1 MSTFNTRTAL
11 QASSPPPSSND
22 GFRPTY
28 TRMARKHLSVETLGH
43 FAVDFQLDEE
53 NPDFLLVKRCVPEHE
68 QDKLW
73 EHTRR
78 LRESRK
84 SYRGLGDGRPSRVEM
99 PPDDDVEI
107 RIRRRDK
114 LEEAERGDYSTPHSR
129 PRSPSEIVIH
139 RERYT
144 SGSSRGSDMVT
155 AVEDHR
161 DPNKGYT
168 SFSRT
173 RVDVRAITA
182 LGYPYDIGGD
192 GTFVIRKHLEQDQIN
207 EILKLNLEYGEGGAN
222 SVSGSSKDT
231 DQFST
236 MREISAHQRSGG
248 GLRIEN
254 STISRDN
261 VAGKEARQAE
271 LLALYGK
278 KQSTLA
284 FRSLNRREEMDPV
297 DLEDRED

>member
-1 MSTFNTRTAL
+1 MRLSRPLNRTAYGG
-11 QASSPPPSSND
+11 Q
-22 GFRPTY
+22 
-28 TRMARKHLSVETLGH
+28 
-43 FAVDFQLDEE
+43 E

-144 SGSSRGSDMVT
+144 SGSSRGSDVSLT
-155 AVEDHR
+155 
-161 DPNKGYT
+161 PSN
-168 SFSRT
+168 SQSSRLSMGN
-173 RVDVRAITA
+173 ASGEFLPLSIS
-182 LGYPYDIGGD
+182 P
-192 GTFVIRKHLEQDQIN
+192 LEI
-207 EILKLNLEYGEGGAN
+207 
-222 SVSGSSKDT
+222 
-231 DQFST
+231 F
-236 MREISAHQRSGG
+236 
-248 GLRIEN
+248 
-254 STISRDN
+254 
-261 VAGKEARQAE
+261 
-271 LLALYGK
+271 
-278 KQSTLA
+278 
-284 FRSLNRREEMDPV
+284 
-297 DLEDRED
+297 